1 LNSKSWQTFAE
12 EAPVIAQKGVTL
24 LFRQRI
30 GLAFLAT
37 LRKDGAPRLHPVSLV
52 LHNGHLYVMIPHSS
66 PKCTDIVRD
75 NRYALQ
81 AFPPS
86 SGAGEEF
93 YISGRAKSVM
103 DADVRQVL
111 IREAHILA
119 GEDEVLFE
127 LLLERVMYSSIE
139 KEGAN
144 DEQPLHQKWQA
155 TLSTKKYE

>member
-1 LNSKSWQTFAE
+1 M
-12 EAPVIAQKGVTL
+12 
-24 LFRQRI
+24 FRRRI

-52 LHNGHLYVMIPHSS
+52 LHDGHLFVMIPHSS
-66 PKCTDIVRD
+66 PKCADLLRD

-86 SGAGEEF
+86 SGAAEEF
-93 YISGRAKSVM
+93 YISGRAKSIM
-103 DADVRQVL
+103 EADVRQTL
-111 IREAHILA
+111 IQEAQIMA

-127 LLLERVMYSSIE
+127 LLLERVMYSSME
-139 KEGAN
+139 NEGAS

-155 TLSTKKYE
+155 TLSTMKCE